1 MATPRLAR
9 GAAIVYTGAV
19 DAVVVE
25 GGVDAGAAGPAPAA
39 VIAQLCEQNAALV
52 AEVARLKHHLELLRR
67 RIFGRRSEKG
77 TEVITE
83 QGVLAFEPAAAGAV
97 TANATDEAAAAAP
110 DAAPSPPRRRHP
122 GRRALERELPRRR
135 IELLPTEAD
144 QTCACC
150 ATPKATIG
158 TDVTEE
164 LDYQPS
170 AFFITEY
177 ARPKLA
183 CPRCQDGVTQ
193 AALPARPIEKGR
205 PGPGLLAQ
213 VVTGKYADHL
223 PLYRQEQI
231 FARHAVVISRR
242 TLAEWNGAVADLLA
256 PIVTTIWT
264 AQILPGPWIQTDD
277 TSLDVQQAGT
287 AAGIRQGHLWVYRG
301 DQSEVVYDF
310 TWARNRDGPLRRLG
324 GYRGYV
330 QADAAPA
337 FDDLFLRHPDVIEV
351 ACWAHARR
359 YFKEAAAS
367 AALPCA
373 QVLAL
378 IGELY
383 GIERAAR
390 DVDAATRQARRATQ
404 ARPILARLKVLL
416 DALALSALPKSP
428 LGQAVTYARNHWIA
442 LTRYPEDGR
451 LKIDNNGAEQALRP
465 IVLGRKNWLFA
476 GSEAAAH
483 RTAVLCSLV
492 QTCKHLGID
501 PFTYLR
507 DVIDRVST
515 HPARRILELTPR
527 EWQRQRADRARSAA

>member
-1 MATPRLAR
+1 VAAPHIDHRAAR
-9 GAAIVYTGAV
+9 AYTEAVV

-25 GGVDAGAAGPAPAA
+25 GGVDGAGIEPAPAA
-39 VIAQLCEQNAALV
+39 VIAQLCEQNAALT

-67 RIFGRRSEKG
+67 RVFGRRSEKG

-83 QGVLAFEPAAAGAV
+83 QGVLPFEPAAAGLV
-97 TANATDEAAAAAP
+97 TPDATDEALNGAP
-110 DAAPSPPRRRHP
+110 DAAADPTLRRRGHR
-122 GRRALERELPRRR
+122 GRRPLERELPRRR
-135 IELLPTEAD
+135 IELLPAEAE

-150 ATPKATIG
+150 AIPKERIG

-183 CPRCQDGVTQ
+183 CPRCQDGVAQ
-193 AALPARPIEKGR
+193 APLPARPIEKGR

-231 FARHAVVISRR
+231 FARHEVAITRR

-264 AQILPGPWIQTDD
+264 AQIVPGAWIQTDD
-277 TSLDVQQAGT
+277 TTLDVQQPGA
-287 AAGIRQGHLWVYRG
+287 AAGVRQGHLWVYRG
-301 DQSEVVYDF
+301 ELGEVVYDF
-310 TWARNRDGPLRRLG
+310 TWARNRDGPLRRLAA
-324 GYRGYV
+324 YRGYV

-337 FDDLFLRHPDVIEV
+337 YDDVFLRHPELIEV
-351 ACWAHARR
+351 GCWAHARR
-359 YFKEAAAS
+359 YFKDAAPS

-373 QVLAL
+373 QVLAA

-390 DVDAATRQARRATQ
+390 EGDTAARQALRQSR
-404 ARPILARLKVLL
+404 ARPLLARLKTTL
-416 DALALSALPKSP
+416 DTLALTALPKSP
-428 LGQAVTYARNHWIA
+428 LGQAVTYARNHWLA

-465 IVLGRKNWLFA
+465 I
-476 GSEAAAH
+476 
-483 RTAVLCSLV
+483 
-492 QTCKHLGID
+492 
-501 PFTYLR
+501 
-507 DVIDRVST
+507 
-515 HPARRILELTPR
+515 
-527 EWQRQRADRARSAA
+527 